1 MKKQFNFY
9 YLLTILDVIL
19 AINRFMSGDILMG
32 ISMLCVGIALFRV
45 GRLEVLEAQEG
56 DCEDE
61 ERHIS

>member
-19 AINRFMSGDILMG
+19 AIKRFMSGDILMG

-45 GRLEVLEAQEG
+45 GRLEALKAQEG
-56 DCEDE
+56 DCADE

>member
-19 AINRFMSGDILMG
+19 AIKRFMSGDILIG

-45 GRLEVLEAQEG
+45 GRLEALKAQEG
-56 DCEDE
+56 EHEDE
-61 ERHIS
+61 ERRIS